1 MQAVSTS
8 PWKIEASQATFH
20 AAGWQGEISLDF
32 PERGLS
38 LRHQRQPALAGLL
51 AVDFPPPHLPLS
63 KDCYSRQSDLVV
75 VFPQRDQRRFTVQ
88 LDYRL
93 LETTAVDC
101 WIELWVSVQ
110 TYLLDSQPSVQ
121 VGCGLELSSLR
132 WWDPDLQEVAV
143 NRQEIPPG
151 RPIAMVTGRSIDQQW
166 EVAWMLH
173 PRDQG
178 DARWS
183 VGEAIAPCSTQL
195 FGHFMEKGVIRRG
208 RMRCL
213 VSSQPL
219 TEARLAADYQR
230 FADSPLPLTA

>member
-8 PWKIEASQATFH
+8 PWKIEATQAGFVEG
-20 AAGWQGEISLDF
+20 GWQGQLALDF
-32 PERGLS
+32 PERGLR
-38 LRHQRQPALAGLL
+38 LGRQGHSALDGLL
-51 AVDFPPPHLPLS
+51 AVDFPPPHLPLW
-63 KDCYSRQSDLVV
+63 KDCYSRQGDLIV

-110 TYLLDSQPSVQ
+110 TYLLDSQPAVH
-121 VGCGLELSSLR
+121 VACGLEPSSLR
-132 WWDPDLQEVAV
+132 WRNPDLQAV
-143 NRQEIPPG
+143 TVHREGIADSQ
-151 RPIAMVTGRSIDQQW
+151 PIAMVTGRSIDQAW

-173 PRDQG
+173 PRDQQ
-178 DARWS
+178 DTRWS
-183 VGEAIAPCSTQL
+183 GGHSPAACSAQL
-195 FGHFMEKGVIRRG
+195 FGHFMEKGVIRRA

-213 VSSQPL
+213 VSAQPL
-219 TEARLAADYQR
+219 PEARLAADYQR